1 MSFPKLSNPSKRRR
15 FVRLP
20 TQTRDTS
27 ALPYFELFLIHRAGG
42 PATACITVPASPAPR
57 AIVALLVPIP
67 LVHGIHLPLALTGR
81 RAKSCTF
88 PCTYVKIFLSALGVA
103 ALTGAAPPGSLGPA
117 LPAVGLL
124 ASSPCRG
131 RPGAA
136 GGVVQYF
143 LHYRPLSYVAQSLVP
158 QRLHCIFAYLLVGNL
173 ELSQS
178 VILTGRP
185 ALCPGWYPVPPSAG

>member
-1 MSFPKLSNPSKRRR
+1 M
-15 FVRLP
+15 
-20 TQTRDTS
+20 
-27 ALPYFELFLIHRAGG
+27 YH
-42 PATACITVPASPAPR
+42 SPR
-57 AIVALLVPIP
+57 Q
-67 LVHGIHLPLALTGR
+67 
-81 RAKSCTF
+81 
-88 PCTYVKIFLSALGVA
+88 PCTSGDSRPPCTDTARSWDTPPSCPYWAENQKLYISMHLRQNIFVSPWCGRSYRGGSARLA
-103 ALTGAAPPGSLGPA
+103 RPGTPCGRPL
-117 LPAVGLL
+117 GLL
-124 ASSPCRG
+124 ALPGPSRRG
-131 RPGAA
+131 